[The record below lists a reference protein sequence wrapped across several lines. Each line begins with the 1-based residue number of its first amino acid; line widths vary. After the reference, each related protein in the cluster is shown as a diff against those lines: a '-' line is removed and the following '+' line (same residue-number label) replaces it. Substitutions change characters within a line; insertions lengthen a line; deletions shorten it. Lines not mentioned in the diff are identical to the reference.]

1 RCCSLMASLAF
12 LAAVG
17 HFLGPAALSP
27 DLFAGERG
35 GGASRIDPVSLK
47 GSVPVEIVFLRDQG
61 PLLVRMHVLQ
71 GNEPLQV
78 RWQRY
83 LNEWFDYLD
92 RDNDG
97 ALGEVVLAGAPNAAN
112 MRNLA
117 AQGAFF
123 PNRGQSTTLA
133 DFGKTAGQT
142 VSRAEFLDYYKKNG
156 IGPLQ
161 PSI

>member
-1 RCCSLMASLAF
+1 MASLAF

-35 GGASRIDPVSLK
+35 GGASRIDPASLK

-83 LNEWFDYLD
+83 LNKRFASFYPANACD
-92 RDNDG
+92 
-97 ALGEVVLAGAPNAAN
+97 LGVVVLAAAAN
-112 MRNLA
+112 PA
-117 AQGAFF
+117 
-123 PNRGQSTTLA
+123 T
-133 DFGKTAGQT
+133 
-142 VSRAEFLDYYKKNG
+142 
-156 IGPLQ
+156 
-161 PSI
+161 